1 MTLATEKEIK
11 KTLLIKRTVKMYTQ
25 KNPTKIKEV
34 NEAHE
39 INLFSGPSTR
49 RVKMYVSRE
58 VGRLGRTVKN

>member
-1 MTLATEKEIK
+1 
-11 KTLLIKRTVKMYTQ
+11 MYTQ